1 MLAAGSPRQH
11 RGDARVSAVLSPSE
25 SAGPWLDPEEE
36 PDPDPFHHAR
46 PTLPHAFSVAAGGV
60 LGVLARD
67 LLLRAVPPS
76 PFAVPWM
83 LVGINIVGAAALG
96 ILASRLF
103 DPHPRAVGRRL
114 FLATGF
120 LGGFTTYS
128 SLLSA
133 SVVDGHSNH
142 LDVAFVTLLATSLVG
157 VAVAWLA
164 GRSRAARS
172 T

>member
-1 MLAAGSPRQH
+1 
-11 RGDARVSAVLSPSE
+11 VLEPSE
-25 SAGPWLDPEEE
+25 SAWPWLDPEEE
-36 PDPDPFHHAR
+36 PDPDPLHHAR
-46 PTLPHAFSVAAGGV
+46 PTLPHAFFVAAGGI

-83 LVGINIVGAAALG
+83 LVGVNLAGAAALG
-96 ILASRLF
+96 LLASRFL
-103 DPHPRAVGRRL
+103 DPDPRAVGRRL
-114 FLATGF
+114 FLATGL

-128 SLLSA
+128 SLVSA
-133 SVVDGHSNH
+133 SVVDGHHNH
-142 LDVAFVTLLATSLVG
+142 LDVAFVTLLATSVVG

-164 GRSRAARS
+164 GRSRPTRS